1 MLDRGQQGENAV
13 RTEGGPAASER
24 ALMRAVLEDAIRCLI
39 GEVGPRHQRGAL
51 AAEARQWIETADP
64 RWPFSFENVCD
75 GLGLDAANL
84 RRRLLRDAPPPS
96 LPDAPAPTLADA
108 RPPGGRRGTCTGGG
122 WPRGGGGRWRTGGSL
137 GVAASGR
144 AARRRRSVTSCR

>member
-64 RWPFSFENVCD
+64 RWPFSFENVSD
-75 GLGLDAANL
+75 GLGLTPANL
-84 RRRLLRDAPPPS
+84 RRPLLRDPP
-96 LPDAPAPTLADA
+96 APAVPHPAAPTVADP
-108 RPPGGRRGTCTGGG
+108 REPG
-122 WPRGGGGRWRTGGSL
+122 
-137 GVAASGR
+137 
-144 AARRRRSVTSCR
+144 